1 MVSSLWFAGVSSGVR
16 LRWCSRRHA
25 APTPRQRLAQ
35 QVFHLRVGAAQLLRG
50 EALDLCPQSGID
62 AQGKG
67 LLTGAR
73 HGRALEMVGRG
84 VAGA

>member
-1 MVSSLWFAGVSSGVR
+1 
-16 LRWCSRRHA
+16 
-25 APTPRQRLAQ
+25 
-35 QVFHLRVGAAQLLRG
+35 LRG